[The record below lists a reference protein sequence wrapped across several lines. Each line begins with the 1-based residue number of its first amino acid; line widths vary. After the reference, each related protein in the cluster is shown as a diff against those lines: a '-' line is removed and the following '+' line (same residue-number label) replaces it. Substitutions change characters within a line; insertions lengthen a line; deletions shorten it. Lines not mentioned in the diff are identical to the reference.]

1 MMYLKEGNKIYIKKK
16 NRGKFTA
23 SAKRAGMGVQEYAQK
38 VLNDPNAT
46 PLQKRRANFARNAKR
61 WHPAQKGK
69 KGLKVPKINVWY
81 SFAKKIN
88 GDTYTAQKAENM
100 YNLLISKYGMTPTQA
115 ISVVGIAG
123 FETGGTYNPN
133 IGTTYKGLLQWDK
146 RRFPGINY
154 YRQIDYII
162 NSSKDKSQ
170 WTPGNSYSVFN
181 NPDSTLIDA
190 ANAFERGY
198 VRSARGSRRAA
209 AIDNI
214 FRDFVN
220 EQNTLN
226 KIKFKPD
233 GY

>member
-1 MMYLKEGNKIYIKKK
+1 MMYLKEGNKIHIKKK

-61 WHPAQKGK
+61 WHPVQKGS
-69 KGLKVPKINVWY
+69 KGLKTNAWY
-81 SFAKKIN
+81 SFANIIHGN
-88 GDTYTAQKAENM
+88 EITIQKAKDL
-100 YNLLISKYGMTPTQA
+100 YNELIKRGLTPVQA
-115 ISVVGIAG
+115 ISVVGSAG
-123 FETGGTYNPN
+123 FETGGTFDPD
-133 IGTTYKGLLQWDK
+133 IGNTYKGLLQWDK
-146 RRFPGINY
+146 KRFPGSNY
-154 YRQIDYII
+154 NRQIDYII
-162 NSSKDKSQ
+162 NSSKNKSQ
-170 WTPGNSYSVFN
+170 WSPGNSYSVFN

>member
-61 WHPAQKGK
+61 WHPVQKGS
-69 KGLKVPKINVWY
+69 KGLKTNAWD
-81 SFAKKIN
+81 SFANRIHGN
-88 GDTYTAQKAENM
+88 EITVQKAKDL
-100 YNLLISKYGMTPTQA
+100 YNELIKRGFTPAQA
-115 ISVVGIAG
+115 ISVVGSAG
-123 FETGGTYNPN
+123 FETGGTFNPD
-133 IGTTYKGLLQWDK
+133 IGNTHKGLLQWDK

-170 WTPGNSYSVFN
+170 WTPGNSYSIFN

-198 VRSARGSRRAA
+198 VRSARGIRRAA

>member
-46 PLQKRRANFARNAKR
+46 TLQKRRANFARNAKR
-61 WHPAQKGK
+61 WHPAQKGQQ
-69 KGLKVPKINVWY
+69 GLKVPKINVWK

-88 GDTYTAQKAENM
+88 GDAYTAQKAEEM
-100 YNLLISKYGMTPTQA
+100 YNKLISKYGMTPTQA
-115 ISVVGIAG
+115 IAVVGSAG
-123 FETGGTYNPN
+123 FETGGTYNPK

-146 RRFPGINY
+146 RRFPGS
-154 YRQIDYII
+154 DYNTQLDYI
-162 NSSKDKSQ
+162 NSSSKDSKQ
-170 WTPGNSYSVFN
+170 WAPGGSYSTFN
-181 NPDSTLIDA
+181 NPDSTLVDT

-198 VRSARGSRRAA
+198 VRSARGRRRAA

-214 FRDFVN
+214 FRDYVWEEEKN
-220 EQNTLN
+220 
-226 KIKFKPD
+226 D
-233 GY
+233 

>member
-1 MMYLKEGNKIYIKKK
+1 MMYLKEGNKIHIKKK

-61 WHPAQKGK
+61 WNPVQKGS
-69 KGLKVPKINVWY
+69 KGLKTNAWD
-81 SFAKKIN
+81 SFANRIHGN
-88 GDTYTAQKAENM
+88 EITVQKAKDL
-100 YNLLISKYGMTPTQA
+100 YNELIKRGFTPVQA
-115 ISVVGIAG
+115 ISVVGSAG
-123 FETGGTYNPN
+123 FETGGTFDPD
-133 IGTTYKGLLQWDK
+133 IGNTYKGLLQWNK

-170 WTPGNSYSVFN
+170 WTPGNSYSIFN

>member
-61 WHPAQKGK
+61 WHPVQ
-69 KGLKVPKINVWY
+69 KGLKGLKTNAWD
-81 SFAKKIN
+81 SFANRIHGN
-88 GDTYTAQKAENM
+88 EITIQKAKDL
-100 YNLLISKYGMTPTQA
+100 YNELIKRGLTPVQA
-115 ISVVGIAG
+115 VSVVGSAG
-123 FETGGTYNPN
+123 YETGGTFDSD
-133 IGTTYKGLLQWDK
+133 IGNTHKGLLQWDK
-146 RRFPGINY
+146 KRFPGSNY

-170 WTPGNSYSVFN
+170 WSPGNSYSVFN

-209 AIDNI
+209 VIDNI

>member
-38 VLNDPNAT
+38 VLKDPNAT

-61 WHPAQKGK
+61 QHPAQKGQQ
-69 KGLKVPKINVWY
+69 GIKVPKINVWK

-88 GDTYTAQKAENM
+88 GDVYTAQKAEEM
-100 YNLLISKYGMTPTQA
+100 YNQLISKYGMTPTQA
-115 ISVVGIAG
+115 IAVVGSAG
-123 FETGGTYNPN
+123 FETGGTYNPK

-146 RRFPGINY
+146 RRFPGA
-154 YRQIDYII
+154 DYNTQLDYI
-162 NSSKDKSQ
+162 NSSSKDSKQ
-170 WTPGNSYSVFN
+170 WAPGISYSTFN
-181 NPDSTLIDA
+181 NPDSTLVDT

-198 VRSARGSRRAA
+198 VRSARGRRRAA
-209 AIDNI
+209 IIDNI
-214 FRDFVN
+214 FRNFVN

>member
-1 MMYLKEGNKIYIKKK
+1 MPIP
-16 NRGKFTA
+16 T
-23 SAKRAGMGVQEYAQK
+23 
-38 VLNDPNAT
+38 
-46 PLQKRRANFARNAKR
+46 
-61 WHPAQKGK
+61 QKGQQ
-69 KGLKVPKINVWY
+69 GLKVPKINVWK

-88 GDTYTAQKAENM
+88 GDAYTAQKAEEM
-100 YNLLISKYGMTPTQA
+100 YNQLISKYGMTPTQA

-123 FETGGTYNPN
+123 FETGGTYNPK

-146 RRFPGINY
+146 RRFPGS
-154 YRQIDYII
+154 DYNTQLDYI
-162 NSSKDKSQ
+162 NSSSKDSKQ
-170 WTPGNSYSVFN
+170 WAQGGSYSTFN
-181 NPDSTLIDA
+181 NPDSTLVDT

-198 VRSARGSRRAA
+198 VRSARGRHRAA